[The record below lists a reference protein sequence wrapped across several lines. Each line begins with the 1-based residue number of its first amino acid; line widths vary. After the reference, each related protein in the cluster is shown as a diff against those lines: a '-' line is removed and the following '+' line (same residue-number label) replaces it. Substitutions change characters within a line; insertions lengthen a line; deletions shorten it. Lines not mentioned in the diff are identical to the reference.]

1 MIVFREDD
9 PAFIAARSEEKPP
22 GRKAFASTRSSE
34 VASEQKLA
42 EIGPPFGPL
51 KELASLIADRPIQ
64 KVRRWVLGF
73 RRACR
78 QSDAKSSAR
87 HSASAAPRRIAL
99 QKHFVQNAYKT
110 GILFRGSFGRAWVS

>member
-42 EIGPPFGPL
+42 ELGPPFGPL

-64 KVRRWVLGF
+64 KVRRWVLGISTGMQIKRCEVF
-73 RRACR
+73 C
-78 QSDAKSSAR
+78 
-87 HSASAAPRRIAL
+87 AP
-99 QKHFVQNAYKT
+99 
-110 GILFRGSFGRAWVS
+110 